1 MVIDLR
7 LRALAEKEKRN
18 RERGRPSS
26 NGAKPPPMPF
36 REFIHKVNPK
46 YQYYAHVDRLIDVL
60 QRVAD
65 GEITRLMVFMPPRH
79 GKSETLSRLFSA
91 YYLYRFPERWVGLNS
106 YADAL
111 ATTLSRSA
119 RDNYRRVGGKM
130 NEAAQ
135 SVHHWETSA
144 RGGMWAA
151 GVGGPITGKGFHLGI
166 IDDPLKNAEDA
177 DSETIREKQVDWYL
191 STFSTREEPGGAVVV
206 MLTRWHENDLAGWLL
221 AKEKEAD
228 EEPERWH
235 IVSFPAIA
243 LDVPQVWPES
253 CTYEPEYRQSGEPL
267 CKERYPLTRLEK
279 IRSRLKGAERFW
291 WALFQQRPISTE
303 GGIFQKSWYAEDHNR
318 YHLDNE
324 PIRNKVVARWIT
336 LDTAL
341 KDKATNDPSAACVWE
356 LWPDYRLAVRSMWQG
371 RILGALLPTKIEDL
385 ARQWNYDSKLRG
397 VVIEDKGSGTT
408 SIQTLRMTAPA
419 WLANLIIEYQPS
431 GTKEYRAKLFSV
443 WCERGCVQLPHPC
456 DDNAEWYTHFLDPDN
471 GQLWVFPNAAHD
483 DMVDTFTMGL
493 YLEHYLAQGWQAR
506 GGG

>member
-1 MVIDLR
+1 MDAERSLSHFIRQAWYVLEPATEYIHGWHIDVIAEHLQAISRGELQNIIINIPPGMMKSLLCSVMWPVWDWIANPHRRFLTASYAQPLATRDALKARR
-7 LRALAEKEKRN
+7 LIQSQWYRDRWGDHFKLTGDQNQKTRYDNNRAGFRVALSVGGSVTG
-18 RERGRPSS
+18 ERG
-26 NGAKPPPMPF
+26 
-36 REFIHKVNPK
+36 
-46 YQYYAHVDRLIDVL
+46 DVRIL
-60 QRVAD
+60 DDPHSAD
-65 GEITRLMVFMPPRH
+65 GIKSDAMRESDIEWLRTVWPTRKMSQKSAEVVIMQRLHERDATGFLLSEIGGYEHLCLPMRYEGKYSITRLGVADRRTEPGELLCGERFDE
-79 GKSETLSRLFSA
+79 SEVAKLELILGS
-91 YYLYRFPERWVGLNS
+91 
-106 YADAL
+106 D
-111 ATTLSRSA
+111 
-119 RDNYRRVGGKM
+119 
-130 NEAAQ
+130 
-135 SVHHWETSA
+135 
-144 RGGMWAA
+144 AA
-151 GVGGPITGKGFHLGI
+151 GQL
-166 IDDPLKNAEDA
+166 
-177 DSETIREKQVDWYL
+177 
-191 STFSTREEPGGAVVV
+191 
-206 MLTRWHENDLAGWLL
+206 
-221 AKEKEAD
+221 
-228 EEPERWH
+228 
-235 IVSFPAIA
+235 
-243 LDVPQVWPES
+243 
-253 CTYEPEYRQSGEPL
+253 
-267 CKERYPLTRLEK
+267 
-279 IRSRLKGAERFW
+279 
-291 WALFQQRPISTE
+291 QQRPTSAE
-303 GGIFQKSWYAEDHNR
+303 GGIFQKSWYTEDRNR

-371 RILGALLPTKIEDL
+371 RLLGALLPTKIEDL
-385 ARQWNYDSKLRG
+385 ARQWNYDGKLRG